1 MVRLD
6 AKRRARR
13 RVVAVLLVVVALV
26 VLVAEPFAKG
36 PVLLSV
42 TRTHGIHA
50 GDLPAIVL
58 LLTAAW
64 LAPRG
69 WA

>member
-1 MVRLD
+1 MVRLK
-6 AKRRARR
+6 ANEGARR
-13 RVVAVLLVVVALV
+13 RAPAIVLVVVAVV
-26 VLVAEPFAKG
+26 VLIAEPFAKG
-36 PVLLSV
+36 PVLLSI
-42 TRTHGIHA
+42 TQTHGIHA

-64 LAPRG
+64 LALRG